1 MLDLV
6 ELCLEAERLA
16 AAVRNARCCDAL
28 RPCRRCTTM
37 RRQVVARRLV
47 IASPCGIRAP
57 HRRTSAPADTVV
69 TVVDVG
75 SAAPTPKALEP
86 APVRLELA
94 ERLAS

>member
-1 MLDLV
+1 
-6 ELCLEAERLA
+6 
-16 AAVRNARCCDAL
+16 
-28 RPCRRCTTM
+28 M

-47 IASPCGIRAP
+47 IASPCGVRAP

-75 SAAPTPKALEP
+75 SAARTPKALEP

>member
-47 IASPCGIRAP
+47 IALPVGSG
-57 HRRTSAPADTVV
+57 RRTAVRRHSDTVV

-75 SAAPTPKALEP
+75 STARTAKAT
-86 APVRLELA
+86 
-94 ERLAS
+94 